1 MDDDMDDIATPAAP
15 APAPVDEGGDPA
27 CWASLLCPNC
37 GAVPDS
43 RTATVCQRCGQP
55 FPADDD

>member
-1 MDDDMDDIATPAAP
+1 MDDDTAPIAPSADAI
-15 APAPVDEGGDPA
+15 DQGGDPA

-43 RTATVCQRCGQP
+43 ASAKICHRCGEP
-55 FPADDD
+55 YPVDE

>member
-1 MDDDMDDIATPAAP
+1 MDDDATAITPAVEEP
-15 APAPVDEGGDPA
+15 PVEEGGDPA

-43 RTATVCQRCGQP
+43 QTATVCQRCGEP
-55 FPADDD
+55 YPVDDE

>member
-1 MDDDMDDIATPAAP
+1 MDDDIATPAAP
-15 APAPVDEGGDPA
+15 APPPPVDEGGDPA

-43 RTATVCQRCGQP
+43 RTAAICPRCGQP
-55 FPADDD
+55 YPADDD

>member
-1 MDDDMDDIATPAAP
+1 MDDDTARTP
-15 APAPVDEGGDPA
+15 PVTDAVIDQGGDPA

-43 RTATVCQRCGQP
+43 ANATICQRCGQP
-55 FPADDD
+55 YPVDDE